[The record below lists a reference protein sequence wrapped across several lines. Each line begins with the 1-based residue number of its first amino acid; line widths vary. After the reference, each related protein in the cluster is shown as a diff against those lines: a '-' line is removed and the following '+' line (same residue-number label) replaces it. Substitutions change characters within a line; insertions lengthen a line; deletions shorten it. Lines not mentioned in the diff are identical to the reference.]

1 MNAKKWLA
9 IGGGLLLVA
18 WAPFIYAELTSE
30 PAEKK
35 ARDLPSD
42 TAEDEVVAEPEG
54 EPTGELVAG
63 KAAAAAAVE
72 QGEQAQEPEP
82 KQDPAAPAA
91 QPSAEQPA
99 APTQPGEPEPGAPGP
114 DEHEEVPEGDEEAQ
128 EEEAPPPI
136 ASGPTAQLKKA
147 YETEPRD
154 ALWATDTE
162 RRIAAVFSGD
172 EVPDGMLQRASCRRA
187 VCSLEVRWTRDHAT
201 QYVGAY
207 QTLHDQF
214 GSEIAVEPVAEPD
227 DQGQQMVHLYV
238 LRKGYTAAD
247 VAK

>member
-1 MNAKKWLA
+1 VKKWLA

-35 ARDLPSD
+35 TRDLPSD
-42 TAEDEVVAEPEG
+42 ATDDEVVAEGEG
-54 EPTGELVAG
+54 EHGGEVVAG
-63 KAAAAAAVE
+63 KAAAAPAAE
-72 QGEQAQEPEP
+72 PQAEAPEPEE
-82 KQDPAAPAA
+82 PAAAEPVA
-91 QPSAEQPA
+91 QPGLEQPEATAKPGEHPEPTTPPEHDEQPA
-99 APTQPGEPEPGAPGP
+99 EGA
-114 DEHEEVPEGDEEAQ
+114 EEAQ
-128 EEEAPPPI
+128 EEEVPPPA

-162 RRIAAVFSGD
+162 RRIGVVFGSD
-172 EVPDGMLQRASCRRA
+172 DVPEGMLQRASCRRA

-201 QYVGAY
+201 QYVGAF
-207 QTLHDQF
+207 QALHDQF
-214 GSEIAVEPVAEPD
+214 GSEIGVEPVGEPD
-227 DQGQQMVHLYV
+227 DEGQQVVHLYV

-247 VAK
+247 LGK

>member
-1 MNAKKWLA
+1 VKKWLA

-35 ARDLPSD
+35 ARELPSD
-42 TAEDEVVAEPEG
+42 AADD
-54 EPTGELVAG
+54 ELVAEGEGEQGGHVVSG
-63 KAAAAAAVE
+63 KGAAAPVE
-72 QGEQAQEPEP
+72 APQAEAPAPEE
-82 KQDPAAPAA
+82 PAAEPGA
-91 QPSAEQPA
+91 QPGAVQPEATAKLA
-99 APTQPGEPEPGAPGP
+99 APEEPGAPSGEH
-114 DEHEEVPEGDEEAQ
+114 DEPAEGEEAE
-128 EEEAPPPI
+128 EEEAPPPA

-162 RRIAAVFSGD
+162 RRIGVVFGSD
-172 EVPDGMLQRASCRRA
+172 DVPEGMLQRATCRRA

-201 QYVGAY
+201 QYVGAF
-207 QTLHDQF
+207 QALSDQF
-214 GSEIAVEPVAEPD
+214 GGEIGVEPVGEPD
-227 DQGQQMVHLYV
+227 DEGHQIVHLYV